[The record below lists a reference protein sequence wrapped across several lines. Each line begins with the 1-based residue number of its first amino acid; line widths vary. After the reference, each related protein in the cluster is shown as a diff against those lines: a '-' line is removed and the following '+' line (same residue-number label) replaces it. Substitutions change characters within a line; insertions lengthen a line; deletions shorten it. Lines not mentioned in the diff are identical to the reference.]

1 MPGQRREPP
10 IVVRRDGAIA
20 WVVLN
25 RPDVLNALSFEMQEA
40 LPTLMEGLSRDKE
53 VRVLVLTGAGDQAF
67 CAGADVS
74 EFKEKRA
81 TPERALRHLQLV
93 QAAFTAVFDCPK
105 VVIAMINGYAVGNGY
120 MLAMFCDLRTA
131 ADTARIG
138 ITSSRLGSG
147 GGSGSSGESRVR
159 GALAPVLDSG
169 RNQDGLDPSAMLV
182 ELAGPANAKHVLL
195 SGRLFPAAKALS
207 MGLVDEIVPAARLE
221 SCTRELAEEI
231 AANEPQAVMRS
242 KASIN
247 TLLKSRI
254 GW

>member
-10 IVVRRDGAIA
+10 IVVRRDRAIA

-147 GGSGSSGESRVR
+147 GGSSGESRVR

-169 RNQDGLDPSAMLV
+169 AKPRRPGPLGHAGGAGGSRQRQACLAQRPPVSGCESAEHGACRRDRPGRAPG
-182 ELAGPANAKHVLL
+182 ELHEGV
-195 SGRLFPAAKALS
+195 GR
-207 MGLVDEIVPAARLE
+207 GDR
-221 SCTRELAEEI
+221 R
-231 AANEPQAVMRS
+231 Q
-242 KASIN
+242 
-247 TLLKSRI
+247 
-254 GW
+254 